1 MTVYC
6 ADKKRRDW
14 ALGKNVC
21 DGDSAKC
28 GYLIKIGKQ
37 EYCGFCPPRCAVHQV
52 IRSQAGCTFCKYA
65 TRKLSYT
72 KCVECLSA
80 DSRINYEKDVEGDG

>member
-1 MTVYC
+1 MAVYC

-28 GYLIKIGKQ
+28 KQLIRIGKQ
-37 EYCGFCPPRCAVHQV
+37 EYCGFSPPRCNVHQV
-52 IRSQAGCTFCKYA
+52 VRSQAGCLFCKYA
-65 TRKLSYT
+65 TRNLNYT

-80 DSRINYEKDVEGDG
+80 DNRINFEKDVEDNG